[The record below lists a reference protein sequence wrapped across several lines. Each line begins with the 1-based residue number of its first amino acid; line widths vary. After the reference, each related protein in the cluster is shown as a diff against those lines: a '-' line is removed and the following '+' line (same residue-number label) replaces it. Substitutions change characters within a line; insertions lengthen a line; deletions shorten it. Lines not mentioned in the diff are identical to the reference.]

1 MEFLGDRGAADD
13 RATLEHAHRHAGR
26 GEVRGA
32 DKTVVAAADDH
43 HVIPKRLRHG
53 VRLYSVNP
61 AATFE
66 NPQSTYVTSPV
77 IALDSDEK

>member
-1 MEFLGDRGAADD
+1 MEFLGDRGSAHDTAPF
-13 RATLEHAHRHAGR
+13 EHGDPETRR
-26 GEVRGA
+26 GKISGA
-32 DKTVVAAADDH
+32 DETVVAAADDH